1 MLDGAFLLSQKA
13 CSTPTQVPI
22 ISTAQPMQKPWVQ
35 YLGPD
40 DPLEKETANYSSI
53 LAGKTPWMAE
63 PDGLQPMGPQ
73 RVGQN

>member
-1 MLDGAFLLSQKA
+1 
-13 CSTPTQVPI
+13 
-22 ISTAQPMQKPWVQ
+22 MQETRIRS
-35 YLGPD
+35 LNGE